1 MMYKLIKDVLA
12 RHKEMMLDVVCHQ
25 PMQLLFVDQS
35 KMNEDEKRFVNTG
48 LSHVDFLLY
57 NKVSKKPMLAIEVDG
72 FSYHKDGTKQ
82 AERDKIKNH
91 IMDVYGLPL
100 LRFSTNGS
108 SESRKLE
115 EALQKLIPYY
125 SDYGAM

>member
-1 MMYKLIKDVLA
+1 
-12 RHKEMMLDVVCHQ
+12 
-25 PMQLLFVDQS
+25 
-35 KMNEDEKRFVNTG
+35 
-48 LSHVDFLLY
+48 
-57 NKVSKKPMLAIEVDG
+57 MLAIEVDG